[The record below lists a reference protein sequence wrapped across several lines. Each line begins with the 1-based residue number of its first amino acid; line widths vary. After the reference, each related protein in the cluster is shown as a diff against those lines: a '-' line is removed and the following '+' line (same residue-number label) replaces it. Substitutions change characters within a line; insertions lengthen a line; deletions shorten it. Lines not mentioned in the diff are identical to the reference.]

1 MSQLKTVAFGNGPG
15 DVSVKQA
22 LLLNTINRAFLH
34 DGETGSLVKVGD
46 RHDYHFCREGE
57 KSDFFIQFHKG
68 LGSHGTMS
76 LCSNP
81 VKGPEIR
88 KKIGDVLHKRPS
100 VMFVRG
106 DIYMCWWP
114 GMAV

>member
-1 MSQLKTVAFGNGPG
+1 MSQLKTVAFGNGSG

-22 LLLNTINRAFLH
+22 LLLNTINRAFLR

-46 RHDYHFCREGE
+46 RNDYHFCREGE

-100 VMFVRG
+100 VMFVR
-106 DIYMCWWP
+106 
-114 GMAV
+114 